1 MYVILSMYMTFSRGN
16 PIKEGE
22 VVGEATPASRLVDD
36 IGLDDSQRVTHNVR
50 QAEIAQSNPIG
61 GALDIGKHMLEV
73 GDMFGID
80 KATVGKM
87 LLKGLLTGKFDLP
100 GMKTETAR
108 RKKFEVAVDQII
120 KVAWSFL
127 GIFLVLQ
134 TFFFVTTVI
143 LVP

>member
-1 MYVILSMYMTFSRGN
+1 MYINLSIYKMKPSDYYPEDAKDRLGITN
-16 PIKEGE
+16 TPDTP
-22 VVGEATPASRLVDD
+22 TPAITPDAR
-36 IGLDDSQRVTHNVR
+36 
-50 QAEIAQSNPIG
+50 AAKIAQSNPIG